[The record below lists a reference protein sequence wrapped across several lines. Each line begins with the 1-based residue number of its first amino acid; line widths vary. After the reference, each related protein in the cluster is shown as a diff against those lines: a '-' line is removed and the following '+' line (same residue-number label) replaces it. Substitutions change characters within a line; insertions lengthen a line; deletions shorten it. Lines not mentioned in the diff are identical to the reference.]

1 MIRRWLPVLLLVSAF
16 LSCQPGTEQSIVKL
30 EKLTGNWVS
39 DQNTILNFK
48 WHKSTS
54 GLAGVSYS
62 VRQTDT
68 LFLNRYEIINSHDSL
83 FLMLSST
90 GRNSVIKRYHLESSW
105 FGKYVFEADKNIYP
119 YRITINL
126 ENDTLWQ
133 YQQENI
139 RGNKVITFEFKPAK
153 PI

>member
-1 MIRRWLPVLLLVSAF
+1 MIRRWLPVLLLASAL
-16 LSCQPGTEQSIVKL
+16 LSCQPDTEQSIVKL

-39 DQNTILNFK
+39 AQNTILNFK
-48 WHKSTS
+48 WDKTAN
-54 GLAGVSYS
+54 GITGVSYS
-62 VRQTDT
+62 TQQTDT
-68 LFLNRYEIINSHDSL
+68 LFLNRYEIINSNDSL
-83 FLMLSST
+83 LLMLSST
-90 GRNSVIKRYHLESSW
+90 GRNSTIKRYHLESSW
-105 FGKYVFEADKNIYP
+105 FGKYVFETDKNIYP

-139 RGNKVITFEFKPAK
+139 RGNKVIAFEFKPAK